1 VQQWHSQ
8 ESAAEWDA
16 GSSEQLVTRAAQQE
30 ILLALLAATPIGDG
44 AVLDLGVG
52 SGLVAEA
59 VLDRLP
65 HARLV
70 EVDFSPPML
79 DLARRRLA
87 RFGSRVTLVH
97 GDLSQLDRLELPRM
111 SYRAAISVQT
121 LHHLTGREWAAYARW
136 AADLIEPDGLIVIVD
151 RVLITEAL
159 YRDWAVVW
167 SRLDSRV
174 PASYGEHLQELAAA
188 GDRPTRLH
196 DQLRWLHEAGL
207 DADCHH
213 LYGNRALLVARKA
226 RITPDGPS

>member
-1 VQQWHSQ
+1 MQQWQ
-8 ESAAEWDA
+8 TEESAVEWDA
-16 GSSEQLVTRAAQQE
+16 GGGEQLATRTEQQE
-30 ILLALLAATPIGDG
+30 IMLALLAATSIGDG

-59 VLDRLP
+59 VLERLP
-65 HARLV
+65 DARLV
-70 EVDFSPPML
+70 GIDFSPPML
-79 DLARRRLA
+79 DRARRRLA
-87 RFGSRVTLVH
+87 RFGSRATLIC
-97 GDLSQLDRLELPRM
+97 GDLSQLDRLEVPHL

-121 LHHLTGREWAAYARW
+121 LHHLSDRAWAAAARW
-136 AADLIEPDGLIVIVD
+136 TAEHIEPGGLILIVD
-151 RVLITEAL
+151 RVQITEAL

-174 PASYGEHLQELAAA
+174 PASYSEHLAELAAA

-213 LYGNRALLVARKA
+213 LYGNRAILVARKP
-226 RITPDGPS
+226 R